1 MQKSIMQNP
10 LSSEV
15 TELTRLD
22 HIILQ
27 SGGRTVNTERLPIFL
42 EISKNERS
50 PSLEELQFEIGRLR
64 QEVALHQEAQ
74 ETLMKLFSDTKN
86 VYNLLRGAL
95 TRASSQSTRDTGGFL
110 ELAYNVQDAGLMIQE
125 SLHEVSEKLT
135 ISESKL
141 LEALG
146 ISLDDTKGKDFSVF

>member
-1 MQKSIMQNP
+1 MQNR

-22 HIILQ
+22 HIIFQ
-27 SGGRTVNTERLPIFL
+27 SGRKTVNTERLPIFL
-42 EISKNERS
+42 EISKNEK
-50 PSLEELQFEIGRLR
+50 PPTLEELQFEIGRLR

-86 VYNLLRGAL
+86 VYNLLREAL
-95 TRASSQSTRDTGGFL
+95 TRASSQSTRDTGAFL
-110 ELAYNVQDAGLMIQE
+110 ELACNVQDAGLMVQE

-135 ISESKL
+135 ISENKL

-146 ISLDDTKGKDFSVF
+146 ISLDDTKEKDFSVF